1 MCLRRR
7 VAVTIAAGIAVGG
20 DGAVVRPLVGRVE
33 VSKRV
38 ERAIHVVVVVAVAA
52 VGRVRR
58 VRAVVVVEAGLA
70 GVVATVVVC
79 GVKGTRC
86 VIYPGIVTACC
97 HAYAHACA
105 VVADADAAIWDPAG
119 GRCAVGLLAGVS
131 ENATLAV
138 AWVVD
143 VLVARFG
150 VGLHAFVD
158 GLTGADIMFQK
169 KYWVDE
175 RSAML
180 DRTST
185 GSIGSGAGTTML

>member
-7 VAVTIAAGIAVGG
+7 VVVTIAAGIAIGG
-20 DGAVVRPLVGRVE
+20 DGVVVRPLVRRVE

-58 VRAVVVVEAGLA
+58 VRAVAVVEAGLA

-105 VVADADAAIWDPAG
+105 VWDHAG

-169 KYWVDE
+169 KCWVDE

-185 GSIGSGAGTTML
+185 GSIGSGAGVTML